1 MDDISN
7 RTLALMLLAAIVVSL
22 GATVYTLNY
31 FNQVSGVTG
40 RAASPKSGNVTLTVE
55 TAESFQLK
63 ISAID
68 FGAGFVNTSVAACT
82 DNATLFAAQQY
93 NDTNGDNCWTSLNG
107 LNEVPKGFQLEND
120 GNVNLSI
127 YVQGP
132 NSTRFFRK
140 NGVAPP
146 AQANLSWKGRSN
158 ETGSCASGLTST
170 WKDFQLHTQLVCDDF
185 LYYPTNTDSI
195 GVDVKVV
202 IPPSGLSAG
211 LYENAS
217 ITFTGAQS

>member
-31 FNQVSGVTG
+31 FNQVDGVTG
-40 RAASPKSGNVTLTVE
+40 RAASARSGNVTLTVE
-55 TAESFQLK
+55 TAESFVLRV
-63 ISAID
+63 STID
-68 FGAGFVNTSVAACT
+68 LGAGFVNTSKPECI

-107 LNEVPKGFQLEND
+107 LSEAPKGFQIEND
-120 GNVNLSI
+120 GNVNLSL

-140 NGVAPP
+140 SGVAPP

-158 ETGSCASGLTST
+158 ETGSCASGLSST
-170 WKDFQLHTQLVCDDF
+170 WKDFQLHTQLVCDDL
-185 LYYPTNTDSI
+185 LYFPTSTDTL

-202 IPPSGLSAG
+202 IPPSGLAAG